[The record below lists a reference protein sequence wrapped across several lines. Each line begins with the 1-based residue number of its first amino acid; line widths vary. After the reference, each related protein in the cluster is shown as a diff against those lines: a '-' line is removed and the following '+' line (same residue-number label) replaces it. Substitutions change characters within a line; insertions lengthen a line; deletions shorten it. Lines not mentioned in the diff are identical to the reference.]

1 MNSANRK
8 NGYEAKKVIKKI
20 LEDYPYLRPLIY
32 VLKYFLRQRKLNE
45 SYTGGIS
52 SFLLFNLLFS
62 YVQYLSRGKQLR
74 NKSLGHILVG
84 FFQFYA
90 FDFNFEEVGLSI
102 RYGGYYYKKAD
113 KNR

>member
-1 MNSANRK
+1 M
-8 NGYEAKKVIKKI
+8 
-20 LEDYPYLRPLIY
+20 RPLIY

-62 YVQYLSRGKQLR
+62 YIQYRVK
-74 NKSLGHILVG
+74 NKEMENITLGHILVG

-90 FDFNFEEVGLSI
+90 FDFNFEEVGISI
-102 RYGGYYYKKAD
+102 RYGGYYYKKSEN
-113 KNR
+113 KV